1 MFAVGE
7 LMESSGGPQRWA
19 LELKSFLSVNIAVTL
34 DGWKQRCVRAAF
46 EVYCSDFL
54 GTKVLRS
61 CFRPRGLPSPDL
73 ALTSDPPS
81 LIALIFMVSL
91 MSSLLLNRCIGSV
104 FVGPPPPS
112 PSS

>member
-1 MFAVGE
+1 MFAVGNS
-7 LMESSGGPQRWA
+7 MESSVGPQHWA
-19 LELKSFLSVNIAVTL
+19 LELKSFLSVNIAVIL
-34 DGWKQRCVRAAF
+34 HGWRQRCVRAAF

-91 MSSLLLNRCIGSV
+91 MSSLRSNKCTGSGIA
-104 FVGPPPPS
+104 GPH
-112 PSS
+112 SSFQS